1 MAQSAETIHG
11 SKSKSGAAWW
21 VEPYLTVL
29 ALGLF
34 GVYSLWLVFFQH
46 TGQFQNYL
54 SPFFSPTEDWGIKV
68 LPALWVLWAP
78 LLFRATCYYYRKE
91 IYRGFFHDPMACG
104 VPESRRKFYFGET
117 RFPFIWTNLHRWFW
131 YIALVVLVFLW
142 IDAVKAFIFPVAGGG
157 STFGVGLG
165 SLIMLVNV
173 SLLTMYSLSCHAF
186 RHLVGGGSQ
195 KFSCADGSPT
205 TRYKLWNTVSRW
217 NEKHGLFAWVS
228 MFSVWFTDVYIRL
241 LIYGV
246 IHPVRFF

>member
-1 MAQSAETIHG
+1 VAQPAESVHG
-11 SKSKSGAAWW
+11 SKPKSGSAWW

-29 ALGLF
+29 ALGFF
-34 GVYSLWLVFFQH
+34 GLYSLW
-46 TGQFQNYL
+46 
-54 SPFFSPTEDWGIKV
+54 

-104 VPESRRKFYFGET
+104 IPESRRKFYFGET

-131 YIALVVLVFLW
+131 YVALVVLVFLW
-142 IDAVKAFIFPVAGGG
+142 IDAIQAFIFPTG
-157 STFGVGLG
+157 FGVSLG
-165 SLIMLVNV
+165 SIIMLVNV
-173 SLLTMYSLSCHAF
+173 ILLTAYSLSCHAF
-186 RHLVGGGSQ
+186 RHLIGGGSQ
-195 KFSCADGSPT
+195 KFSCSDGTPT
-205 TRYKLWNTVSRW
+205 TRYKLWRTVSNW
-217 NEKHGLFAWVS
+217 NERHGLFAWVS